1 MRKIPTNI
9 SNTTK
14 IKDNNYQ
21 VGFNGK
27 IATRKLL
34 IDTNNISSVVSVKE
48 NKTLLNL
55 KEAIKTKLPTSEAL
69 EKYYLTLNKI
79 AFSDSSHYALGKK
92 FVQDRSGRFCPST
105 EFVGEEAVAAP
116 NKASLMVENFKEDF
130 WKDYSQDTILLDISY
145 KDFLNVYKKAIA
157 KENCDKVFDLNC

>member
-1 MRKIPTNI
+1 MRITPRKYYQYNKTQ
-9 SNTTK
+9 
-14 IKDNNYQ
+14 DNNYQ

-27 IATRKLL
+27 IATQKLL
-34 IDTNNISSVVSVKE
+34 IDTDNISSVVSVKD

-55 KEAIKTKLPTSEAL
+55 KEAIKTKIPTSEAL
-69 EKYYLTLNKI
+69 EKYYLSLNKI
-79 AFSDSSHYALGKK
+79 VFSERSHYALGKK

-105 EFVGEEAVAAP
+105 EFIGEEAIAAP

-145 KDFLNVYKKAIA
+145 KDFLNIYKKAIA

>member
-1 MRKIPTNI
+1 MRIIPANI
-9 SNTTK
+9 TNTTK
-14 IKDNNYQ
+14 FKDNNYQ

-34 IDTNNISSVVSVKE
+34 IDTNDISSVVSVKD

-55 KEAIKTKLPTSEAL
+55 KEAIKTKLPTAEAL
-69 EKYYLTLNKI
+69 EKYYQTLDKI
-79 AFSDSSHYALGKK
+79 VFNERNHYALGKK

-116 NKASLMVENFKEDF
+116 NKASLMVENVKEGF
-130 WKDYSQDTILLDISY
+130 WKDYIQDTILLDISY